1 MVLYLWSI
9 QDFRNRRWAFLTL
22 SVSIFLSPS
31 LSLSLSFSLTH
42 TLTLSFSLSLSLSLS
57 LFLSP
62 SLSPSL
68 SLSLSEPLWKTVLW
82 SNKWHF
88 SFPIFLS
95 YFEEFVVPNIWVY
108 ITLSYSHPVHLIL
121 SFNFF
126 PPLLPNSTFLLSSF
140 WSVKKIINPN
150 KSPYNKIF
158 WSTWQVF
165 NPRVRVESLLVSPIS
180 QASAQQRA
188 GRAGRTQPV
197 RKKLEN

>member
-22 SVSIFLSPS
+22 SVSI
-31 LSLSLSFSLTH
+31 SLSLSFSLTH
-42 TLTLSFSLSLSLSLS
+42 TLSLSLFLSLSLSLS
-57 LFLSP
+57 LF
-62 SLSPSL
+62 PSL
-68 SLSLSEPLWKTVLW
+68 SLPLSLSPTEPLWKTVLW
-82 SNKWHF
+82 LNKWHF

-95 YFEEFVVPNIWVY
+95 YFEEIVVPNIWVY

-126 PPLLPNSTFLLSSF
+126 PPLLPNSTFLLSNF

-150 KSPYNKIF
+150 KSPYHKIF
-158 WSTWQVF
+158 WSTSQVF

-197 RKKLEN
+197 REKLWNYSN